1 LLDGESCWGQSVC
14 SGIGVVLPW
23 MLAIV
28 FQLQFFLLARLVRDI
43 QSGLCGAVA
52 KMKIVLGG
60 WSWSRDPG
68 LPQYGIE

>member
-1 LLDGESCWGQSVC
+1 
-14 SGIGVVLPW
+14 

-28 FQLQFFLLARLVRDI
+28 FQLQFILLARLVRDI